1 VAESGDGSESELES
15 CFTGWGNL
23 LSWEGLLTT
32 FNVLEH
38 MMVPDHRIM
47 EEGEIKSLLST
58 YHLTLEQL
66 PKIYHDDPAVKAIKA
81 KPGDVIRIVRESQ
94 TAGRAESYRLVIKRP
109 KK

>member
-1 VAESGDGSESELES
+1 
-15 CFTGWGNL
+15 
-23 LSWEGLLTT
+23 
-32 FNVLEH
+32 
-38 MMVPDHRIM
+38 M

-66 PKIYHDDPAVKAIKA
+66 PKIYQDDPAVKAIKA

>member
-1 VAESGDGSESELES
+1 M
-15 CFTGWGNL
+15 
-23 LSWEGLLTT
+23 TT

-47 EEGEIKSLLST
+47 EDEEIKALLST
-58 YHLTLEQL
+58 YHLILEQL
-66 PKIYHDDPAVKAIKA
+66 PKIYHDDPAVKAVKA

>member
-1 VAESGDGSESELES
+1 L
-15 CFTGWGNL
+15 TG
-23 LSWEGLLTT
+23 

-47 EEGEIKSLLST
+47 EGGEIKDLLAT

-81 KPGDVIRIVRESQ
+81 KPGDVIGIVRESQ
-94 TAGRAESYRLVIKRP
+94 TAGKADSYRLVIKRP

>member
-1 VAESGDGSESELES
+1 M
-15 CFTGWGNL
+15 
-23 LSWEGLLTT
+23 TT
-32 FNVLEH
+32 FNVLDH
-38 MMVPDHRIM
+38 MMVPVHAII
-47 EEGEIKSLLST
+47 EEEEINTLLST
-58 YHLTLEQL
+58 YHLTREQL

>member
-1 VAESGDGSESELES
+1 
-15 CFTGWGNL
+15 
-23 LSWEGLLTT
+23 
-32 FNVLEH
+32 
-38 MMVPDHRIM
+38 M

-66 PKIYHDDPAVKAIKA
+66 PKIYQDDPAVKAIKA

-94 TAGRAESYRLVIKRP
+94 TAGKAESYRLVIKRP